1 MQKPIDIKVT
11 REGFEDLKNEYEELT
26 KKRPLV
32 LKRMVEAREQGDLSE
47 NAGYH
52 ASREELS
59 QTDGRL
65 RELKLMIRLAEVVDK
80 AGTDKV
86 SLGNKV
92 KLETDGK
99 TIEYTI
105 VSAQEADPV
114 KNKLSDVSP
123 LGNLLLG
130 RKTGEKVI
138 LKLPGIETKYKI
150 LGVSS

>member
-11 REGFEDLKNEYEELT
+11 REGFEDLKNEYEDLT

-114 KNKLSDVSP
+114 KNKLS
-123 LGNLLLG
+123 
-130 RKTGEKVI
+130 
-138 LKLPGIETKYKI
+138 
-150 LGVSS
+150 